1 MSRSADRRAARR
13 IPADQTSAQPRR
25 DRADRL
31 AEELRGRIGSGA
43 LPPGDR
49 LDEAS
54 LATEFGASRNAVR
67 EALDL
72 LRAEGLIERRR
83 GAGTRVLPAKFGHG
97 LDRLAGLAEAL
108 ADRGS
113 VRNRVLAAEELAGH
127 PEPGADRLGLGDGE
141 PVVRLERLRLING
154 EPLSLDLSY
163 LPVDVGRPLLDAD
176 LEGTDVFALIEAG
189 GHRLGLAE
197 VTVHAS
203 NASAAVAA
211 ALGIEPGDAI
221 FTIERLTRLA
231 DGRPVDDE
239 VLRVRADRLSLHAT
253 LRRGAAPR

>member
-1 MSRSADRRAARR
+1 MPPSPDRRPRR

-25 DRADRL
+25 ERAERL
-31 AEELRGRIGSGA
+31 ADDLRGRILSGA
-43 LPPGDR
+43 VPPGDR

-54 LATEFGASRNAVR
+54 LTAEFDASRNAVR
-67 EALDL
+67 DALDL

-83 GAGTRVLPAKFGHG
+83 GAGTRVLAAKFGHG

-108 ADRGS
+108 ADRGA
-113 VRNRVLAAEELAGH
+113 VRNEVLRAEELAAH
-127 PEPGADRLGLGDGE
+127 PDPEADRLGLGPGE
-141 PVVRLERLRLING
+141 PVVRLERLRLINE

-163 LPVDVGRPLLDAD
+163 LPADIGRPLLDAD

-197 VTVHAS
+197 VTVHAT
-203 NASAAVAA
+203 NASAAVAQ
-211 ALGIEPGDAI
+211 ALRIEPGDAI

-239 VLRVRADRLSLHAT
+239 LLRVRADRLSLHAT
-253 LRRGAAPR
+253 LNRGTGPR